1 MARRDIAGSV
11 YPDQAGTS
19 CFDTAQ
25 CVGVAGAAFD
35 VAAAGDDRA
44 GTIVLVPATAGVA
57 LDDAA
62 AAGTSALV
70 VAGAGAGAAGCP
82 LLLFDGRMAAG
93 TAGDPLTR
101 VSAVQWKYAHAASP
115 TSTSSTTRRPARE
128 GAGAAVA
135 TASGVIGMKDSGSF
149 DAGGSGG
156 GLMSESSCPESP
168 LSKAGTV
175 VSGPSGSVGTTGSG
189 GGIAWCASSPLT
201 ASSGSSA
208 VSPKSFHVSAGGG
221 VVAAGDS
228 SSSALP
234 GSS

>member
-25 CVGVAGAAFD
+25 CVGVGVGVAGAAFD

-70 VAGAGAGAAGCP
+70 VAGAGADAAAGGVAVVDAGSATVDAAAAGRLVDAAFATEVAGVGVAGCP

-135 TASGVIGMKDSGSF
+135 TASGVIGMK
-149 DAGGSGG
+149 
-156 GLMSESSCPESP
+156 
-168 LSKAGTV
+168 
-175 VSGPSGSVGTTGSG
+175 
-189 GGIAWCASSPLT
+189 
-201 ASSGSSA
+201 
-208 VSPKSFHVSAGGG
+208 
-221 VVAAGDS
+221 
-228 SSSALP
+228 
-234 GSS
+234 

>member
-25 CVGVAGAAFD
+25 CVGVGVAGAAFD
-35 VAAAGDDRA
+35 VVAAGDDRA

-62 AAGTSALV
+62 AARTSALV
-70 VAGAGAGAAGCP
+70 VAG
-82 LLLFDGRMAAG
+82 AG

-115 TSTSSTTRRPARE
+115 TSTSSTTRRPVRE
-128 GAGAAVA
+128 GAGAAAA
-135 TASGVIGMKDSGSF
+135 TASGVIGMKDSGSS
-149 DAGGSGG
+149 DAGVSCGGS
-156 GLMSESSCPESP
+156 MSESSCPESP

-175 VSGPSGSVGTTGSG
+175 VSGPSGSVG
-189 GGIAWCASSPLT
+189 
-201 ASSGSSA
+201 
-208 VSPKSFHVSAGGG
+208 
-221 VVAAGDS
+221 
-228 SSSALP
+228 
-234 GSS
+234 